1 MPGPTNPI
9 EIQQWNELRK
19 RGIGPMRAWAI
30 VIIRRELK
38 RNKFSQRSDLESAIE
53 SEMYSRPGYSNPART
68 AQACYRLTLQE
79 RPDDVP
85 GAPL

>member
-1 MPGPTNPI
+1 MLGPTNAS
-9 EIQQWNELRK
+9 EIKEWIKLKNK
-19 RGIGPMRAWAI
+19 DIGPMRAWAI